1 VTSGI
6 EPGLPYYS
14 AFRAEIDERAARLP
28 PVLVRHQGGHYEFV
42 TYSSMVAS
50 VQRNNHSQL
59 AGEAVNLGP
68 RAEWRPG
75 PYPMN
80 AADARFIGKH
90 DAQMPLASR
99 CRSNWWTRLPPSTA
113 FTAHS

>member
-1 VTSGI
+1 
-6 EPGLPYYS
+6 
-14 AFRAEIDERAARLP
+14 
-28 PVLVRHQGGHYEFV
+28 
-42 TYSSMVAS
+42 MVAS

-68 RAEWRPG
+68 RAERRPG

-90 DAQMPLASR
+90 DAQLVDTPATEYRLYCPFLNALISHVCMPPR
-99 CRSNWWTRLPPSTA
+99 GERERKTQTRDKALSVRHQERKLLYRTSIWVA
-113 FTAHS
+113 M